1 MATADSVKAN
11 LQNII
16 AKANGKTGRT
26 DDNVDSAVDALISGF
41 GQGGGIT
48 PTGTKSITTNGEHD
62 VTSFAKANVN
72 VPIPSGY
79 IKPSG
84 TKSITT
90 NGTHD
95 VTNYASAQVNVPTG
109 ITPSGSKTITENGT
123 HDVTN
128 YANAVVNV
136 PTPEQI
142 TVVRTVTIQSDITGA
157 NNTTTLLSGDDFIKK
172 HYADEGFSATLLPI
186 TAIAAAANV
195 VTFNYHGNRN
205 ICASGISRTGVGI
218 RCTSASAMTPV
229 NQTTAIKGKGYA
241 QHMRVDSSGNL
252 LQYLSSGYI
261 LKAGTYQIILTC
273 TT

>member
-48 PTGTKSITTNGEHD
+48 P
-62 VTSFAKANVN
+62 
-72 VPIPSGY
+72 
-79 IKPSG
+79 SG
-84 TKSITT
+84 TKTITT

-95 VTNYASAQVNVPTG
+95 VTNYASAQVNVPVG
-109 ITPSGSKTITENGT
+109 ITPSGSINITANGT

-142 TVVRTVTIQSDITGA
+142 SVVRTVTISADITGA
-157 NNTTTLLSGDDFIKK
+157 NTTTTLLSGDSFIKA
-172 HYADEGFSATLLPI
+172 HYADAGFSAMWFLTTPVASATGVI
-186 TAIAAAANV
+186 H
-195 VTFNYHGNRN
+195 FNYQGNRN
-205 ICASGISRTGVGI
+205 IGSSNASRTGVGF
-218 RCTSASAMTPV
+218 RSSSASAVAVVGM
-229 NQTTAIKGKGYA
+229 NTAINGKGYA

-252 LQYLSSGYI
+252 LQYLTSGYI